1 MMMTFPKGAYNLLKL
16 QFMAKNNPVYKNI
29 GFDIETIK
37 KAFYVTTKLYEIR
50 SSPELAE
57 ILGIPKILA
66 PFSHI
71 KISGNEKYL
80 INCNLVENRST
91 YSFKSTPGVVY
102 PSRLLAVA
110 PLRNG
115 CYPELSIQS
124 GKNIINNL
132 TLEILTENLE
142 TPNFGDNVITYVL
155 KVLVNQKIC
164 ILHYLK
170 MEMAKLFVSNKLVML
185 YKNSKTRLN
194 IMKLCAR
201 SINDITIFF
210 LKFLYQLGHFLLSQ
224 VRLVKGPPFLVL
236 AFPLGPHWE
245 AIGLVC
251 GLLSV
256 LTGAIAKE
264 VSHKVT
270 KHEQTVAICQSAVNS
285 IKDRISKAL
294 NDNKISDEEFHNI
307 ISELDKYNEMKRDIR
322 TNNRKNIEKN
332 IPNEAD
338 LKKQIRL
345 EIMKK
350 IQAVSINHLQSK

>member
-80 INCNLVENRST
+80 INCNLVENRSS

-142 TPNFGDNVITYVL
+142 TPNFGDNEITYVL

-210 LKFLYQLGHFLLSQ
+210 SKVSVSAGTLSFISSASG
-224 VRLVKGPPFLVL
+224 VGTALSGVGLPAGASP
-236 AFPLGPHWE
+236 
-245 AIGLVC
+245 IGLVC

-256 LTGAIAKE
+256 LTGAIARE

-270 KHEQTVAICQSAVNS
+270 KHEQTVAICQSEVNS

-350 IQAVSINHLQSK
+350 IQAVSINHLESK